1 MSRSPKS
8 TNYSLSEEHV
18 QRILRELETARK
30 QAEERVA
37 ALRRQE
43 KEQQKQVARD
53 AAAAHQQQLG
63 ARIGDLDGQLA
74 VHAASD
80 VASAHFGQRLQRM
93 TEALATCR
101 RDTADFHQH
110 ESQPQ

>member
-18 QRILRELETARK
+18 QLILRELETARK

-63 ARIGDLDGQLA
+63 ARIRTSTVSSKSTRRPMWRRPTSGS
-74 VHAASD
+74 ASN
-80 VASAHFGQRLQRM
+80 G
-93 TEALATCR
+93 
-101 RDTADFHQH
+101 
-110 ESQPQ
+110 